1 MTTNKTDQ
9 RGIKDRF
16 SSSVLYEV
24 LKVGAI
30 IVVIWLLVN
39 HEHDHSH
46 DVELPEFSEETLKLL
61 YPKSSQYLVRDDDEE

>member
-9 RGIKDRF
+9 RSIKDRF
-16 SSSVLYEV
+16 SNSVLYEV

-61 YPKSSQYLVRDDDEE
+61 YPKSSKYLVRDDDEE